1 MSIDIEDKDVGL
13 GNHAKNQLQMGCEY
27 PLCWVEKDSV
37 AQVWVECER
46 VVYNHLLSPTVGK
59 GSLLFAIPEL
69 DPLLHLEGES
79 I

>member
-1 MSIDIEDKDVGL
+1 MSIDIEDNDVGL

-46 VVYNHLLSPTVGK
+46 VVGK

-69 DPLLHLEGES
+69 DPFLHLEAES